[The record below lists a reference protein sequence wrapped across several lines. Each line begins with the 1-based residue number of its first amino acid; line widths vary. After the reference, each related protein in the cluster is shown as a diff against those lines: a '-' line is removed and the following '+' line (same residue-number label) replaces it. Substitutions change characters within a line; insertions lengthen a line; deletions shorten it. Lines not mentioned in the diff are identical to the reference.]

1 MEKSRAVTLSGSQVE
16 NTVMHTERS
25 PQQSGGLVFRTVVAG
40 EDGLFNCPR
49 QTRAD
54 VSGTLPAAAGG
65 VAVRFRTSDSTQ
77 DQLVATHSA
86 CEC

>member
-1 MEKSRAVTLSGSQVE
+1 
-16 NTVMHTERS
+16 MHSKRP
-25 PQQSGGLVFRTVVAG
+25 PQQSGGLVFRTVDAG
-40 EDGLFNCPR
+40 KDELFDCSR

-54 VSGTLPAAAGG
+54 VSGALPASAGG
-65 VAVRFRTSDSTQ
+65 VAVRFRTSDSSE